1 MTAKTFKW
9 TPDLSIN
16 FNTAISTI
24 FFTSLLIF
32 YSSEAFSYQ
41 DERQALTKADKAVGG
56 YIGDYTLIDQNGKAF
71 KLKEFAGKP
80 LIISFIYTSCS
91 HICPTITMNL
101 KKAIKESGND
111 FGAKFNAITIGFD
124 VKNDTPKKMKEYGSN
139 FTNDFK
145 HWRFA
150 TTNKE
155 TIDKLANGIG
165 FYYRKADGGF
175 DHLNLVTVIDKD
187 GKVYKQVYGMDFKP
201 QEVLQPI
208 YQSLSVQKGAPIA
221 KSSGLLGKILLFC
234 YKYDE
239 ATGTYKLD
247 YGMLLPLIMGP
258 MFLGVTILLII
269 YLFWSNEIK
278 KVVFRKN
285 SQA

>member
-9 TPDLSIN
+9 TPDSSIN
-16 FNTAISTI
+16 FNTAILTI
-24 FFTSLLIF
+24 FFISLLIF

-41 DERQALTKADKAVGG
+41 DERETLMKADKAIGG
-56 YIGDYTLIDQNGKAF
+56 YIGNYTLIDQDGKAF
-71 KLKEFAGKP
+71 NLKEFVGKP
-80 LIISFIYTSCS
+80 LIISFIYTSCG

-101 KKAIKESGND
+101 KKAIKEAGKD

-124 VKNDTPKKMKEYGSN
+124 VENDTSKRMKEYGSN
-139 FTNDFK
+139 FTDDFK
-145 HWRFA
+145 SWIFA
-150 TTNKE
+150 TAKKD
-155 TIDKLANGIG
+155 TIDRLAKDVG
-165 FYYRKADGGF
+165 FYYKKADGGF

-187 GKVYKQVYGMDFKP
+187 GKAYKQIYGMDFKP

-239 ATGTYKLD
+239 TTGTYKLD
-247 YGMLLPLIMGP
+247 YGMLLPLIMAP
-258 MFLGVTILLII
+258 IFLCITILLII
-269 YLFWSNEIK
+269 YLFLGNEIK
-278 KVVFRKN
+278 RAVFKRG
-285 SQA
+285 SQS